1 MQRESDTKQRETG
14 KKRPYSK
21 PKLTVHGDLRVITA
35 FKGSNRQES
44 GRPRTWSSGGF

>member
-21 PKLTVHGDLRVITA
+21 PRLTVHGDLRVITA
-35 FKGSNRQES
+35 AKGGTKQEA
-44 GRPRTWSSGGF
+44 GRPRTFVGGPA